1 MKHMSRKK
9 KLVFSIVCLL
19 FVFTWSRFGA
29 DITLEMY
36 KYKVKRYVDTQE
48 YSDKKKDV
56 LYAAIENIQSPE
68 NISDYKMIYIS
79 KTEWSDGKCWL
90 IGADQEV
97 EVSVD
102 DWHVVIGDTGLHRYY
117 NAIIDKETLEYLGSV
132 PIA

>member
-1 MKHMSRKK
+1 M
-9 KLVFSIVCLL
+9 I
-19 FVFTWSRFGA
+19 FVFAWSRFGA
-29 DITLEMY
+29 GITLEIY

-68 NISDYKMIYIS
+68 DISDYKKIFIS
-79 KTEWSDGKCWL
+79 KAEWLEGKCWL
-90 IGADQEV
+90 IGADGTDQEV
-97 EVSVD
+97 EVSAD